1 MIYLDNAATT
11 RPDSRVVK
19 EMLPYLTGRY
29 GNPGSLYSLGREAKE
44 AVALARSHT
53 AELFGCDDE
62 QVLFTSGGSEGN
74 SLVFRGLADRLL
86 SSGKTHILVSAVEH
100 DSVLRVAEYLGR
112 HGFSV
117 EKIPASA
124 EGIVELPVLERM
136 IRAETGLVS
145 VQYVNNETGA
155 VHPVSDIGSLC
166 AKRGILFH
174 TDCVQAAG
182 TEKLDVAKI
191 GCDFATVS
199 GHKIHAPKGVGAV
212 FAKTKELLS
221 PLIFGGEEQE
231 FGFRGGTENVP
242 GIIGFGTACRLIT
255 ENRFEDV
262 IATSTM
268 KQIFCESLREQL
280 AKLSVDDAALR
291 FNGAPV
297 VAPGK
302 TLSVTVPGID
312 AQTLVLMMDTFG
324 VCISAGSA
332 CNSHETTPSHV
343 LTAMGIPDELARCT
357 VRVSFSRDNKIEEA
371 AEAGRLFANCI
382 NALRKAGE
390 A

>member
-86 SSGKTHILVSAVEH
+86 SIGKTHILVSAVEH
-100 DSVLRVAEYLGR
+100 DSVLRVAEYLGQ

-117 EKIPASA
+117 EKIPVSA

-242 GIIGFGTACRLIT
+242 GIIGFGAACRLIT
-255 ENRFEDV
+255 ENRFE
-262 IATSTM
+262 IM
-268 KQIFCESLREQL
+268 L
-280 AKLSVDDAALR
+280 
-291 FNGAPV
+291 
-297 VAPGK
+297 
-302 TLSVTVPGID
+302 
-312 AQTLVLMMDTFG
+312 DTFG

>member
-44 AVALARSHT
+44 AVALARNHT

-86 SSGKTHILVSAVEH
+86 SSGKTHILVSAIEH

-117 EKIPASA
+117 EKIQVSA

-212 FAKTKELLS
+212 FVKTKELLS

-242 GIIGFGTACRLIT
+242 GIIGFLPPDHGEPVRRRNRDVYHEADLLRVAAGTACQAVRRRCRAAFQRRAGGSSRKNAQHHRTRDRCANTGTYDGYLWCMYFRRQRL
-255 ENRFEDV
+255 
-262 IATSTM
+262 
-268 KQIFCESLREQL
+268 
-280 AKLSVDDAALR
+280 
-291 FNGAPV
+291 
-297 VAPGK
+297 
-302 TLSVTVPGID
+302 
-312 AQTLVLMMDTFG
+312 
-324 VCISAGSA
+324 
-332 CNSHETTPSHV
+332 
-343 LTAMGIPDELARCT
+343 
-357 VRVSFSRDNKIEEA
+357 
-371 AEAGRLFANCI
+371 
-382 NALRKAGE
+382 
-390 A
+390 